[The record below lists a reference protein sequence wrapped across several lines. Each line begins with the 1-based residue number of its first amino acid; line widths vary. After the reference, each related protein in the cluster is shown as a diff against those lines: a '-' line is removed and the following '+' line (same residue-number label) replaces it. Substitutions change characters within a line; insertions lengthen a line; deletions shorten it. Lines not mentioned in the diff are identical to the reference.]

1 MTLLQNA
8 IKEVA
13 EELGIKKNKP
23 IVANH
28 EDLLEI
34 LKKQKEEDSFVC
46 EMIGYRELSYGQ
58 LRFFVADV
66 ASNLHFCK
74 LLSSFVLFDITL
86 FFIFSLVRRTK
97 FGEYTYAWTPFDQM
111 KAKMEPLQYAGLQEY
126 LKSNPVLEENGSSST
141 SSPLSRNW
149 GQMSDAIPI
158 PPPRRNDLSLPRGPS
173 KVFLGSL
180 PVNTTE
186 EDISHFFSGL
196 MIKTNGIELH
206 TDGGRFKG
214 SAFVFFETHDEVQ
227 KGLLKF
233 LSHCIAFSHSPVG
246 LALQKNGS
254 YFKGKKVQVSIAK
267 LK

>member
-1 MTLLQNA
+1 VTQGDSSRSDVSSGA
-8 IKEVA
+8 SA
-13 EELGIKKNKP
+13 SSSSSSTP
-23 IVANH
+23 APAATH
-28 EDLLEI
+28 QAPAHQHAHSHH
-34 LKKQKEEDSFVC
+34 KQPAPQSKAAPAATAP
-46 EMIGYRELSYGQ
+46 R
-58 LRFFVADV
+58 
-66 ASNLHFCK
+66 SNLPSWANAVS
-74 LLSSFVLFDITL
+74 SSF
-86 FFIFSLVRRTK
+86 
-97 FGEYTYAWTPFDQM
+97 
-111 KAKMEPLQYAGLQEY
+111 
-126 LKSNPVLEENGSSST
+126 KSNPVLEENGSSST